1 MKKNLYFSIFAGAL
15 LICSCQ
21 NELYKDAT
29 SEYRSAQGAYI
40 KTGESSQV
48 FVEEGKEVDVKSI
61 TVSLVQQEND
71 TKTVTVEAGNKE
83 QLEAYNKKHG
93 TDYLMLPPEMY
104 EVGKE
109 VVFNSRQTLQYLPV
123 KFKDVKFSLQGS
135 YALPVKL
142 RGGTVP
148 VIDSE
153 SESLIV
159 LEQRINTKCL
169 RIDGYGSEDAK
180 MFPDDFKVDQWTM
193 EVMVNRSAYQSNNRS
208 ICGTKLVSGSGALDE
223 IYPRFGDVTIRP
235 DQLQFKTGGSQIDVP
250 ADVFTAQPDTWY
262 MIAFVYDGKKNY
274 VYVNGELVADRE
286 IRTGPY
292 GLVGFWIGGTNE
304 LVREIRFWKTARTPQ
319 QLKQFMWKT
328 VDGSD
333 ENLLLYYPLNGK
345 KRNLETGEITEDE
358 TMLWDFSNNAKH
370 LPLPSEAK
378 FDDND
383 GKGFM
388 FPLVD

>member
-1 MKKNLYFSIFAGAL
+1 MKKKLYFSIFAGAL
-15 LICSCQ
+15 LACSCQ

-29 SEYRSAQGAYI
+29 SEYQSAQGAYI

-48 FVEEGKEVDVKSI
+48 VVEEGKEVDVKSI

-71 TKTVTVEAGNKE
+71 AKTVTVEAGSKE

-109 VVFNSRQTLQYLPV
+109 VVFSSRQTQQFLPV

-142 RGGTVP
+142 SGGTVP

-180 MFPDDFKVDQWTM
+180 MFPDDF
-193 EVMVNRSAYQSNNRS
+193 
-208 ICGTKLVSGSGALDE
+208 
-223 IYPRFGDVTIRP
+223 
-235 DQLQFKTGGSQIDVP
+235 
-250 ADVFTAQPDTWY
+250 
-262 MIAFVYDGKKNY
+262 
-274 VYVNGELVADRE
+274 
-286 IRTGPY
+286 
-292 GLVGFWIGGTNE
+292 
-304 LVREIRFWKTARTPQ
+304 
-319 QLKQFMWKT
+319 
-328 VDGSD
+328 
-333 ENLLLYYPLNGK
+333 
-345 KRNLETGEITEDE
+345 
-358 TMLWDFSNNAKH
+358 
-370 LPLPSEAK
+370 
-378 FDDND
+378 
-383 GKGFM
+383 
-388 FPLVD
+388 